1 MQRECTALFISQ
13 SSPERG
19 IVSYFKICWLR
30 SFPLGHWQFLAYPQ
44 VLGATENKKKLLGQL
59 QRIERQHSSVH
70 SRRSSTDFSAG
81 ILKSRREMHN
91 IFKVLKGKKIPTKN
105 TLSIKVGPQNCR
117 ERYRDFQT
125 NKQKKKWR
133 SLPPIDWP
141 YNQR

>member
-1 MQRECTALFISQ
+1 M
-13 SSPERG
+13 
-19 IVSYFKICWLR
+19 
-30 SFPLGHWQFLAYPQ
+30 
-44 VLGATENKKKLLGQL
+44 
-59 QRIERQHSSVH
+59 
-70 SRRSSTDFSAG
+70 
-81 ILKSRREMHN
+81 KSRREMHN